1 VLSLAQAGDGDL
13 DARAATYVSHPLLQT
28 QPHRPTTAVTH
39 QRHPDDV
46 QDQALSDAIIAAP
59 TRSCTPGEAL
69 AYSTGLLTDPGQ
81 APLNY
86 SNSNYLLLGMLIE
99 TVTGLDYA
107 DDVHRDVLA
116 GGNSRFAIQDTGAH
130 SPPMAAPEL
139 TGTGKPPHH
148 RNTKAFGRLH
158 RPASNQSGIS
168 AATTLVVVI
177 ENSPQV
183 FLPDDSPDTRPRNNP
198 PHTAIDAEVT

>member
-1 VLSLAQAGDGDL
+1 MLSLAQAGDIDL
-13 DARAATYVSHPLLQT
+13 DARAATYRSHPLLQT
-28 QPHRPTTAVTH
+28 QPHRP
-39 QRHPDDV
+39 HPDDV
-46 QDQALSDAIIAAP
+46 QDQAPSDAIIADP
-59 TRSCTPGEAL
+59 TRSWTPEEAL
-69 AYSTGLLTDPGQ
+69 AHATGPLTDPGH
-81 APLNY
+81 APQNY

-130 SPPMAAPEL
+130 SPLMAAPEL

-148 RNTKAFGRLH
+148 RNTLAFGRLH
-158 RPASNQSGIS
+158 RPAPSQSGIS

-177 ENSPQV
+177 ENPILTSFSPRRFARHPAREQ
-183 FLPDDSPDTRPRNNP
+183 PATHR
-198 PHTAIDAEVT
+198 IDAEVT

>member
-1 VLSLAQAGDGDL
+1 MLSEAGDSDL
-13 DARAATYVSHPLLQT
+13 DARAATYLSHPLLQK

-46 QDQALSDAIIAAP
+46 QDQALSDAII
-59 TRSCTPGEAL
+59 
-69 AYSTGLLTDPGQ
+69 TDPGQ

-99 TVTGLDYA
+99 TVTGLAA

-183 FLPDDSPDTRPRNNP
+183 FLPDDSPDTRPGNNP
-198 PHTAIDAEVT
+198 PHTGIDAEVT